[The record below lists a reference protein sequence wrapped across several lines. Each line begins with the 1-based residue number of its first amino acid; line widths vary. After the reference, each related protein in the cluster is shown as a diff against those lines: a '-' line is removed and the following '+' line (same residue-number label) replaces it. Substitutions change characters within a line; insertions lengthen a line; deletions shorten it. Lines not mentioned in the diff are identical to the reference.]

1 MIEITV
7 KLQLDENSSNAK
19 SALAALF
26 GLPNFSSCYCAG
38 VSAEKPDP
46 DNSEEDEQA
55 KAQALAILA
64 KQKAEKAAKSETKL
78 AADPQ
83 PEPEKA
89 EQKAEDPKPAAAAKK
104 YKTEDVRAAM
114 ASKLA
119 DHRVD
124 LVNKLKDMGAKNVS
138 SLPEDKYEEFINF
151 CNSL

>member
-1 MIEITV
+1 MTEITV
-7 KLQLDENSSNAK
+7 KVQIDL
-19 SALAALF
+19 
-26 GLPNFSSCYCAG
+26 
-38 VSAEKPDP
+38 SAETKDFLKSVFMPFGTCVP
-46 DNSEEDEQA
+46 CACGSINSEEETKAPVPTPQA
-55 KAQALAILA
+55 E
-64 KQKAEKAAKSETKL
+64 QKAEEAKPVV
-78 AADPQ
+78 DPQ

>member
-38 VSAEKPDP
+38 VS
-46 DNSEEDEQA
+46 EEDKQA
-55 KAQALAILA
+55 
-64 KQKAEKAAKSETKL
+64 EEAKSETKP

-89 EQKAEDPKPAAAAKK
+89 EQKAEDPKPATAAKK

-119 DHRVD
+119 DHRMD

>member
-7 KLQLDENSSNAK
+7 KLQLDENSSDAK

-26 GLPNFSSCYCAG
+26 GLPNFSSCYCPG
-38 VSAEKPDP
+38 V
-46 DNSEEDEQA
+46 SEEDEQA
-55 KAQALAILA
+55 KAPVTQ
-64 KQKAEKAAKSETKL
+64 
-78 AADPQ
+78 
-83 PEPEKA
+83 A
-89 EQKAEDPKPAAAAKK
+89 EQKAEETKSETKPTVNPQPKVKAEETKPAPQSAASPEAKAEAKK

-119 DHRVD
+119 DHRVE

>member
-7 KLQLDENSSNAK
+7 KMQLDENSSDAK

-38 VSAEKPDP
+38 VSAEK
-46 DNSEEDEQA
+46 SEPE
-55 KAQALAILA
+55 
-64 KQKAEKAAKSETKL
+64 KAEDPKPAVDPTPA
-78 AADPQ
+78 PQ
-83 PEPEKA
+83 PEPEKAEQKA

>member
-7 KLQLDENSSNAK
+7 KMLLDENSSDTK
-19 SALAALF
+19 RALAALF
-26 GLPNFSSCYCAG
+26 SLPNASCICD
-38 VSAEKPDP
+38 DP

-64 KQKAEKAAKSETKL
+64 KQKAEKAAKSETKP
-78 AADPQ
+78 AADPQPAAGPQ

>member
-7 KLQLDENSSNAK
+7 KLQLDENSSDAK

-26 GLPNFSSCYCAG
+26 GLPNFSSCYCPG

-46 DNSEEDEQA
+46 QSEVG
-55 KAQALAILA
+55 
-64 KQKAEKAAKSETKL
+64 AEKAAKSETKL

-89 EQKAEDPKPAAAAKK
+89 EQKAEDPKTEAKAEAKK
-104 YKTEDVRAAM
+104 YKIEDVRAAM

-119 DHRVD
+119 DHRVE
-124 LVNKLKDMGAKNVS
+124 LVNKLKEMGAKNVS
-138 SLPEDKYEEFINF
+138 SLPESKYEEFINF

>member
-7 KLQLDENSSNAK
+7 KMLLDENSSDTK
-19 SALAALF
+19 RALAALF
-26 GLPNFSSCYCAG
+26 SLPNASCICD
-38 VSAEKPDP
+38 DP

-64 KQKAEKAAKSETKL
+64 KQKAEKAAKSETKP

-89 EQKAEDPKPAAAAKK
+89 EQKAEDPKPTAAAKK

-119 DHRVD
+119 DHRMD

>member
-7 KLQLDENSSNAK
+7 KMQLDENSSDAK

-26 GLPNFSSCYCAG
+26 GLPNFSSCYCSG
-38 VSAEKPDP
+38 VSAEK
-46 DNSEEDEQA
+46 
-55 KAQALAILA
+55 
-64 KQKAEKAAKSETKL
+64 
-78 AADPQ
+78 

>member
-7 KLQLDENSSNAK
+7 KLQLDENSSDAK

-26 GLPNFSSCYCAG
+26 GLPNFSSCYRP
-38 VSAEKPDP
+38 VV
-46 DNSEEDEQA
+46 SEEDEQA
-55 KAQALAILA
+55 KAQELAILA
-64 KQKAEKAAKSETKL
+64 TLKAEEAKPAPQPAAS
-78 AADPQ
+78 PQ
-83 PEPEKA
+83 PEV
-89 EQKAEDPKPAAAAKK
+89 KAEDVILIPQPVAKPQPKAEAKK

-119 DHRVD
+119 DHRVE

>member
-7 KLQLDENSSNAK
+7 KLQLDENSSDAK

-26 GLPNFSSCYCAG
+26 GLPNASSCYSPVISTEEPAP
-38 VSAEKPDP
+38 KP
-46 DNSEEDEQA
+46 E
-55 KAQALAILA
+55 
-64 KQKAEKAAKSETKL
+64 AEKAAKSETKL

>member
-7 KLQLDENSSNAK
+7 KLQLDENSSDAK
-19 SALAALF
+19 STLAALF

-38 VSAEKPDP
+38 ISAEKPDP
-46 DNSEEDEQA
+46 QPEV
-55 KAQALAILA
+55 
-64 KQKAEKAAKSETKL
+64 KAEETKP
-78 AADPQ
+78 APQ
-83 PEPEKA
+83 PEVKAEEAKPAPQPKPEKA

-119 DHRVD
+119 DHRMD

>member
-7 KLQLDENSSNAK
+7 KMQLDENSSDAK

-38 VSAEKPDP
+38 VSAEK
-46 DNSEEDEQA
+46 SEPE
-55 KAQALAILA
+55 
-64 KQKAEKAAKSETKL
+64 KAEDPKP
-78 AADPQ
+78 AADPTPAPQ

-89 EQKAEDPKPAAAAKK
+89 EQKAEGPKPAAAAKK

>member
-7 KLQLDENSSNAK
+7 KLQLDENSSDAK
-19 SALAALF
+19 STLAALF

-38 VSAEKPDP
+38 VSAEKPDLQP
-46 DNSEEDEQA
+46 EV
-55 KAQALAILA
+55 
-64 KQKAEKAAKSETKL
+64 KAEEAKPAPKPDPQP
-78 AADPQ
+78 DPQ
-83 PEPEKA
+83 PEPEKVQQKA
-89 EQKAEDPKPAAAAKK
+89 EQKAEDPKPAAAVKK

>member
-7 KLQLDENSSNAK
+7 KLQLDENSSDAK

-26 GLPNFSSCYCAG
+26 GLPNFSSCYCLG

-46 DNSEEDEQA
+46 QPEVG
-55 KAQALAILA
+55 
-64 KQKAEKAAKSETKL
+64 AEKAAKSETKL
-78 AADPQ
+78 AADLQ

-89 EQKAEDPKPAAAAKK
+89 EDPKPEAKAEAKK

-119 DHRVD
+119 DYRVE
-124 LVNKLKDMGAKNVS
+124 LVNKLKEMGAKNVS
-138 SLPEDKYEEFINF
+138 SLPESKYEEFINF

>member
-7 KLQLDENSSNAK
+7 KLQLDENSSDAK
-19 SALAALF
+19 RALSALF
-26 GLPNFSSCYCAG
+26 GLPNASSCYSPVISTEGPAP
-38 VSAEKPDP
+38 KP
-46 DNSEEDEQA
+46 EV
-55 KAQALAILA
+55 
-64 KQKAEKAAKSETKL
+64 KAEEAKPAPQPEVKAEEAKP
-78 AADPQ
+78 APQ

-89 EQKAEDPKPAAAAKK
+89 QQKVEGPKPAAAAKK
-104 YKTEDVRAAM
+104 SYKTEDVRAAM

>member
-7 KLQLDENSSNAK
+7 KMLLDENSSDTK
-19 SALAALF
+19 RALAALF
-26 GLPNFSSCYCAG
+26 SLPNASCICD
-38 VSAEKPDP
+38 DP

-55 KAQALAILA
+55 KAQVLAILA
-64 KQKAEKAAKSETKL
+64 KQKAEKAAKSETKPV
-78 AADPQ
+78 ADPQ

>member
-7 KLQLDENSSNAK
+7 KLQLDENSSDAK

-26 GLPNFSSCYCAG
+26 GLPNFSSCYCTG

-46 DNSEEDEQA
+46 QPEVEAEEA
-55 KAQALAILA
+55 KPVV
-64 KQKAEKAAKSETKL
+64 
-78 AADPQ
+78 DPQ

-89 EQKAEDPKPAAAAKK
+89 KQKAEDPKPAVAAKK

>member
-1 MIEITV
+1 MTEITV
-7 KLQLDENSSNAK
+7 KVQIDL
-19 SALAALF
+19 
-26 GLPNFSSCYCAG
+26 
-38 VSAEKPDP
+38 SAETKDFLKSVFMPFGMYTP
-46 DNSEEDEQA
+46 CACGVINSEEAEQT
-55 KAQALAILA
+55 
-64 KQKAEKAAKSETKL
+64 KSQ

-83 PEPEKA
+83 PQPEVKAEEVKPAPQPEPEKVPQKA

>member
-7 KLQLDENSSNAK
+7 KLQLDENSSDAK
-19 SALAALF
+19 STLAALF

-38 VSAEKPDP
+38 VSAEKPGP
-46 DNSEEDEQA
+46 QPEV
-55 KAQALAILA
+55 
-64 KQKAEKAAKSETKL
+64 KAEEAKP
-78 AADPQ
+78 APQ
-83 PEPEKA
+83 PEPEKVEQKV

-119 DHRVD
+119 DHRMD

>member
-1 MIEITV
+1 MVEITV
-7 KLQLDENSSNAK
+7 KMLLDENSSDTK
-19 SALAALF
+19 RALAALF
-26 GLPNFSSCYCAG
+26 SLPTASCICD
-38 VSAEKPDP
+38 DP
-46 DNSEEDEQA
+46 DNSEEEA
-55 KAQALAILA
+55 KALAILA
-64 KQKAEKAAKSETKL
+64 EQKAEKAAKSETKL
-78 AADPQ
+78 TADPQ

>member
-7 KLQLDENSSNAK
+7 KMLLDENSSDTK
-19 SALAALF
+19 RALAALF
-26 GLPNFSSCYCAG
+26 SLPNASCICD
-38 VSAEKPDP
+38 DP

-78 AADPQ
+78 AADLP

>member
-7 KLQLDENSSNAK
+7 KLQLDENSSDAK

-38 VSAEKPDP
+38 VSAEKPNP
-46 DNSEEDEQA
+46 QPEV
-55 KAQALAILA
+55 
-64 KQKAEKAAKSETKL
+64 KAEEAKPVPQPEPETKP
-78 AADPQ
+78 A

-89 EQKAEDPKPAAAAKK
+89 EQKAEDPQPEPEDPKPAAVAKK

-138 SLPEDKYEEFINF
+138 SLPEDKYEEFINY

>member
-7 KLQLDENSSNAK
+7 KLQLDEA
-19 SALAALF
+19 SADTKRLLGELF
-26 GLPNFSSCYCAG
+26 NLPNASCYNPIA
-38 VSAEKPDP
+38 STEEPALKP
-46 DNSEEDEQA
+46 EEA
-55 KAQALAILA
+55 KP
-64 KQKAEKAAKSETKL
+64 ETKP
-78 AADPQ
+78 AAGPQ
-83 PEPEKA
+83 PEV
-89 EQKAEDPKPAAAAKK
+89 KAEDVILIPQPAAKPQPKANVDAKK
-104 YKTEDVRAAM
+104 YKIEDIRAAM

>member
-7 KLQLDENSSNAK
+7 KLQLDENSSDAK
-19 SALAALF
+19 RALSALL
-26 GLPNFSSCYCAG
+26 GLPNASSCYSPVISTEEPAPKPE
-38 VSAEKPDP
+38 AEKV
-46 DNSEEDEQA
+46 E
-55 KAQALAILA
+55 
-64 KQKAEKAAKSETKL
+64 QKAE
-78 AADPQ
+78 DPQ
-83 PEPEKA
+83 PEPEKV

-138 SLPEDKYEEFINF
+138 SLPEDKYEEFINY

>member
-7 KLQLDENSSNAK
+7 KLQLDETSPDAK

-26 GLPNFSSCYCAG
+26 GLPNASCYNP
-38 VSAEKPDP
+38 VT
-46 DNSEEDEQA
+46 SEEAEQA
-55 KAQALAILA
+55 KSQ
-64 KQKAEKAAKSETKL
+64 

-83 PEPEKA
+83 PEV
-89 EQKAEDPKPAAAAKK
+89 KAEDVILIPQPAAPQPEAKTEAKK
-104 YKTEDVRAAM
+104 SYKTEDVRAAM

-124 LVNKLKDMGAKNVS
+124 LVNKLKEMGAKNVS
-138 SLPEDKYEEFINF
+138 SLPESKYEEFINF

>member
-7 KLQLDENSSNAK
+7 KLQLDENSSDAK

-26 GLPNFSSCYCAG
+26 GLPNFSSCYCPG
-38 VSAEKPDP
+38 VLAEKPDP
-46 DNSEEDEQA
+46 QPEVE
-55 KAQALAILA
+55 
-64 KQKAEKAAKSETKL
+64 AENAAKSETKL
-78 AADPQ
+78 AANPQ

-89 EQKAEDPKPAAAAKK
+89 EGLKPEAKAEAKAEAKK

-119 DHRVD
+119 DHRVE
-124 LVNKLKDMGAKNVS
+124 LVNKLKEMGAKNVS
-138 SLPEDKYEEFINF
+138 SLPESKYEEFINF

>member
-7 KLQLDENSSNAK
+7 KLQLDENSSDAK
-19 SALAALF
+19 STLAALF

-38 VSAEKPDP
+38 VSTEKPDP
-46 DNSEEDEQA
+46 QPEV
-55 KAQALAILA
+55 
-64 KQKAEKAAKSETKL
+64 KAEEAKP
-78 AADPQ
+78 APQ
-83 PEPEKA
+83 PEPEKT

-119 DHRVD
+119 DHRID
-124 LVNKLKDMGAKNVS
+124 LINKLKDMGAKNVS